1 MKESGE
7 QRRRTLLLRG
17 TAIALLLS
25 SLAGVGWTQ
34 RMMDGSKSATGKIQ
48 ETLYFSDGEWL
59 RKLCLGYEGL
69 IADIYW
75 TRVVQ
80 YYGRKRIDEEVDFKL
95 LGPMLR
101 ITTTLDPHLLIAYR
115 FGALFLAQKP
125 PAGPGQI
132 DEALQLIR
140 KGIVANPD
148 YWRLWQDL
156 GFIYYWDLKDYRKAA
171 QMFEAGSR
179 HPEAHDWMR
188 VLAADLYARGGSRT
202 TSQFL
207 WSEIYRTAETEWIRK
222 NAADHLLALQVDAEI
237 QDLENLLAQFATA
250 QGKRADSWG
259 EVIEA
264 GILGS
269 VPEDP
274 AGFPYTI
281 NEDGKVVMY
290 FESPIDISLL
300 R

>member
-1 MKESGE
+1 MKKGSTPG
-7 QRRRTLLLRG
+7 QKSFLLRV
-17 TAIALLLS
+17 AAFAVLLIS
-25 SLAGVGWTQ
+25 MAGVAWTQ
-34 RMMDGSKSATGKIQ
+34 RILDQRRPDTKRAQ
-48 ETLYFSDGEWL
+48 EVLFFSSGEVL

-101 ITTTLDPHLLIAYR
+101 ITTTLDPHLVIAYR
-115 FGALFLAQKP
+115 FGAIFLAQKP
-125 PAGPGQI
+125 PAGPGRI
-132 DEALQLIR
+132 EEALQLIR

-179 HPEAHDWMR
+179 HPEAHDWMKI
-188 VLAADLYARGGSRT
+188 LAADLYARGGSRA

-222 NAADHLLALQVDAEI
+222 NAADHLLALQADAEI
-237 QDLENLLAQFATA
+237 QDLENLVAQFTTA
-250 QGKRADSWG
+250 RGKQADSWG
-259 EVIEA
+259 EMIEA

-290 FESPIDISLL
+290 FESPIDLSLL

>member
-1 MKESGE
+1 MKKGSTPG
-7 QRRRTLLLRG
+7 QKSFLLRV
-17 TAIALLLS
+17 AAFAVLLIS
-25 SLAGVGWTQ
+25 MAGVAWTQ
-34 RMMDGSKSATGKIQ
+34 RILDQRRPDTKRAR
-48 ETLYFSDGEWL
+48 EVLFFSSGEVL

-101 ITTTLDPHLLIAYR
+101 ITTTLDPHLVIAYR
-115 FGALFLAQKP
+115 FGAIFLAQKP
-125 PAGPGQI
+125 PAGPGRI
-132 DEALQLIR
+132 EEALQLIR

-179 HPEAHDWMR
+179 HPEAHDWMKI
-188 VLAADLYARGGSRT
+188 LAADLYARGGSRA

-222 NAADHLLALQVDAEI
+222 NAADHLLALQADAEI
-237 QDLENLLAQFATA
+237 QDLENLVAQFTTA
-250 QGKRADSWG
+250 RGKQADSWG
-259 EVIEA
+259 EMIEA

-290 FESPIDISLL
+290 FESPIDLSLL

>member
-1 MKESGE
+1 
-7 QRRRTLLLRG
+7 
-17 TAIALLLS
+17 
-25 SLAGVGWTQ
+25 
-34 RMMDGSKSATGKIQ
+34 
-48 ETLYFSDGEWL
+48 
-59 RKLCLGYEGL
+59 
-69 IADIYW
+69 
-75 TRVVQ
+75 
-80 YYGRKRIDEEVDFKL
+80 
-95 LGPMLR
+95 MLR

-125 PAGPGQI
+125 PAGPGRI

-188 VLAADLYARGGSRT
+188 VLAADLYARGGSRA

-237 QDLENLLAQFATA
+237 QDLEILLAQFATA

-259 EVIEA
+259 GAIEA

-290 FESPIDISLL
+290 FESPIDLSVL

>member
-1 MKESGE
+1 MKKGSTPG
-7 QRRRTLLLRG
+7 QKSLLLRL
-17 TAIALLLS
+17 AAFAVLLIS
-25 SLAGVGWTQ
+25 MAGVAWTQ
-34 RMMDGSKSATGKIQ
+34 RTLDQRRPDTKRAQ
-48 ETLYFSDGEWL
+48 EVLFFSSGEVL

-95 LGPMLR
+95 LGPLLQ
-101 ITTTLDPHLLIAYR
+101 ITTTLDPNLVIAYR
-115 FGALFLAQKP
+115 FGAIFLAQKP
-125 PAGPGQI
+125 PAGPGRI
-132 DEALQLIR
+132 EEALQLIR

-188 VLAADLYARGGSRT
+188 VLAADLYARGGSRA

-222 NAADHLLALQVDAEI
+222 NAADHLLALQADAEI

-250 QGKRADSWG
+250 QGKRADAWE
-259 EVIEA
+259 EVIKA

-281 NEDGKVVMY
+281 SEDGKVVMY
-290 FESPIDISLL
+290 FESPIDLSLL